1 MIDSLFYC
9 GIFKRKDFLTV
20 EGFFKKAEN
29 R

>member
-9 GIFKRKDFLTV
+9 GNFKRKDFLTG
-20 EGFFKKAEN
+20 EGFFKKAKN